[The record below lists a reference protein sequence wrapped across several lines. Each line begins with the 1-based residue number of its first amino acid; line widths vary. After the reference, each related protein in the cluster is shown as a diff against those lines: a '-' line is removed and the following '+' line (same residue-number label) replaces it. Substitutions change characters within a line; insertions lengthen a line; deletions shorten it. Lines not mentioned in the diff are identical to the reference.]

1 MEHVEYFVYMGSM
14 MTNDARSKPAREI
27 KFRIV
32 MTGAAF
38 RMKKTAAANW
48 I

>member
-1 MEHVEYFVYMGSM
+1 MGSM
-14 MTNDARSKPAREI
+14 ITNDARRKLAREI

-38 RMKKTAAANW
+38 NMEKNAAANW
-48 I
+48 M

>member
-1 MEHVEYFVYMGSM
+1 MEYFVYMGSM
-14 MTNDARSKPAREI
+14 ITNDARRKLAREI

-38 RMKKTAAANW
+38 NMEKNAAANW
-48 I
+48 M